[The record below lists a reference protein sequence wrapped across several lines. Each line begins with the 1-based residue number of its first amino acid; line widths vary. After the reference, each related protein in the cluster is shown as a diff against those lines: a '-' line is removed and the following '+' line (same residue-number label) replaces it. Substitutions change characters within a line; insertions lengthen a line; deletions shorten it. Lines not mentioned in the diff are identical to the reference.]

1 MVGRPRASYRTGTY
15 IIGCPAADGGGGAPP
30 TPICPIAALGGGGGG
45 RGSPRMPNIPPPPI
59 GDGLAPPRAR
69 AGRSLLS
76 ARLFPRRFRR
86 GFLFVVAELFL
97 LDHFLVILTAR
108 VVPLLIQPRDV
119 WNPPRPP
126 DDDEHLVPRLR
137 RHLLRQPQRVQ
148 RRAHRSKHLLDRSQP
163 SPIARAQHA
172 LLVQRLV
179 DAVQI
184 RLSLARRV
192 APPALHH
199 HRPSHHRHHPSHRL
213 DRLVAPDRRHRRH
226 RPVVVRD
233 LVPRPR
239 RRVAVFAVL
248 VVVVVVPPVA
258 RARQPLRH
266 VPRAHALARRRPIVF
281 VALARR
287 PRARRARVVAPSR
300 LVEREFRHVRLVARV
315 VASRVARRA
324 GRLRGDA
331 HVERRAFERALEHRA
346 RRRGATTRSAAL
358 DRVVA
363 RTSRR
368 PPAHARALAIATTR
382 RRDDAMDVA
391 RAVLDG
397 DVAALDEVVEQF
409 YGGDS
414 GKVRRI
420 ERVNERIGTER
431 ARERAR
437 DAPRRDRRRGRTM
450 GRRWT
455 GRERARAR
463 GGTKG
468 GGNR

>member
-59 GDGLAPPRAR
+59 GDGLAPPPRA

-239 RRVAVFAVL
+239 RRVAVFAVRRRRRR
-248 VVVVVVPPVA
+248 PPRRARAPTTSARPSRSRSRTTSTHRLRRSRSSSTRSTSSRRRAVARSPRARIPARSSSSPASSRRASRVVA
-258 RARQPLRH
+258 RAASAATRTSSGARS
-266 VPRAHALARRRPIVF
+266 RA
-281 VALARR
+281 
-287 PRARRARVVAPSR
+287 RARVA
-300 LVEREFRHVRLVARV
+300 AI
-315 VASRVARRA
+315 A
-324 GRLRGDA
+324 
-331 HVERRAFERALEHRA
+331 
-346 RRRGATTRSAAL
+346 RRGATTSKCGV

-363 RTSRR
+363 STAR
-368 PPAHARALAIATTR
+368 PTAPRGAARARARDRAAAAASNAAT
-382 RRDDAMDVA
+382 MDVA
-391 RAVLDG
+391 RAALDG
-397 DVAALDEVVEQF
+397 DVAALDEVVARF

-414 GKVRRI
+414 GEVRRI
-420 ERVNERIGTER
+420 ER
-431 ARERAR
+431 
-437 DAPRRDRRRGRTM
+437 
-450 GRRWT
+450 
-455 GRERARAR
+455 
-463 GGTKG
+463 
-468 GGNR
+468 